1 MPTAGI
7 PLSVRFIKEMR
18 MATEKVK
25 VPDFGDVQDITVVEV
40 YVSQGDRIEVEDP
53 LIALES
59 EKAVMDIPSTVA
71 GVVKEVYVKEED
83 NVESGDDIALVEV
96 ADEDTSDDEAG
107 QQEESQDE
115 DKQQDEEKK
124 DDAAEEKKDAEEEQ
138 KERTGEDQEE
148 SKREKSAE
156 EEDGEESGTY
166 HATPSVR
173 AYAREKEVD
182 LGDVKGTGPKGR
194 ILKEDVDTVLEE
206 KAEKPSTKGAPA
218 ELPQRKPLEDFSK
231 YGETEEASLSRIKR
245 KSGPHLLTSWVTIP
259 HVTHFDEADVTDLE
273 AFRRQMNEEVK
284 DQEIRYS
291 PLVFI
296 IKAVVASLKA
306 YPQVNSSLSADGD
319 KLVLKRFYNIG
330 IAVDTENGLVVPVI
344 KDSDKKGMKEIAAE
358 LQSLS
363 KAAREGKLEVADL
376 QGASFTISSLGG
388 IGGTGFTPIVNAPQV
403 AILGLSR
410 NYQKPVWDEE
420 EQTFRPRLTLPF
432 SLSYDHR
439 VIDGADA
446 ARFCRDLSRRI
457 EDLRRA
463 LL

>member
-1 MPTAGI
+1 
-7 PLSVRFIKEMR
+7 

-25 VPDFGDVQDITVVEV
+25 IPDFGDVQEITVVEV
-40 YVSQGDRIEVEDP
+40 YVAEGDTVKMEDP

-59 EKAVMDIPSTVA
+59 EKAVMDIPSTAA
-71 GVVKEVYVKEED
+71 GVVKEVYLKEED
-83 NVESGDDIALVEV
+83 SVESGDDIVLVEV
-96 ADEDTSDDEAG
+96 GGEEA
-107 QQEESQDE
+107 
-115 DKQQDEEKK
+115 
-124 DDAAEEKKDAEEEQ
+124 
-138 KERTGEDQEE
+138 EDQEE
-148 SKREKSAE
+148 QKKETGDEERAERKDQDKEEKASEEAKGHEEKQKEKTAEDEESAPRAKSAE
-156 EEDGEESGTY
+156 REEEKPGAY

-173 AYAREKEVD
+173 AYAREKEVGLD
-182 LGDVKGTGPKGR
+182 DVEGSGPKGR
-194 ILKEDVDTVLEE
+194 ILKEDVDKVLEE
-206 KAEKPSTKGAPA
+206 KKKEPAAKGAAA

-231 YGETEEASLSRIKR
+231 YGETEEVSLSRIKK

-259 HVTHFDEADVTDLE
+259 HVSHFDEADVTDLE
-273 AFRRQMNEEVK
+273 AFRRQMNEEAR
-284 DQEIRYS
+284 DEGTRYS

-306 YPQVNSSLSADGD
+306 YPEVNSSLDPDGD
-319 KLVLKRFYNIG
+319 KLILKYFYNIG

-344 KDSDKKGMKEIAAE
+344 KDSDKKGMKEIAEE

-363 KAAREGKLEVADL
+363 KAAREGKLGVADL
-376 QGASFTISSLGG
+376 QGAFFTISSLGG

-420 EQTFRPRLTLPF
+420 EHTFRPRLTLPF

>member
-1 MPTAGI
+1 
-7 PLSVRFIKEMR
+7 

-25 VPDFGDVQDITVVEV
+25 VPDFGDVQEITVVEV
-40 YVSQGDRIEVEDP
+40 YVAKGDKIEVEDP

-59 EKAVMDIPSTVA
+59 EKAVMDIPSTAA

-83 NVESGDDIALVEV
+83 NVESGDDIVLVET
-96 ADEDTSDDEAG
+96 ADDDTPD
-107 QQEESQDE
+107 EESDQREEQEGDGEEEHGGKEKKQEVAGEEKEAEEDE
-115 DKQQDEEKK
+115 EETAGEDEQEEKK
-124 DDAAEEKKDAEEEQ
+124 QERAEDGDEEEP
-138 KERTGEDQEE
+138 G
-148 SKREKSAE
+148 SS
-156 EEDGEESGTY
+156 

-173 AYAREKEVD
+173 AYAREKDVD

-194 ILKEDVDTVLEE
+194 ILKEDVDAFLEKKE
-206 KAEKPSTKGAPA
+206 KKSPAAGAA
-218 ELPQRKPLEDFSK
+218 GELPQRKPLEDFSK
-231 YGETEEASLSRIKR
+231 YGETEEVSLSRIKK

-259 HVTHFDEADVTDLE
+259 HVTHFEEADVTDLE
-273 AFRRQMNEEVK
+273 AFRRQMNDETK
-284 DQEIRYS
+284 DEGIRYS

-296 IKAVVASLKA
+296 IKAVIASLKA
-306 YPQVNSSLSADGD
+306 YPEVNSSLGD
-319 KLVLKRFYNIG
+319 EGDTLVLKRFYNIG